1 MELPIDGRLL
11 SFIVARTPEPLRRF
25 GTTEPM
31 TNGHG
36 HVVYEVE
43 LMFLRDGRSQI
54 FPVRTTTEPK
64 GFAPW
69 QAVTPVDLVASTWEM
84 DRGFVLYAAAIET
97 AIPMSGEAS

>member
-1 MELPIDGRLL
+1 MELPIDSRLV
-11 SFIVARTPEPLRRF
+11 SFIVAKAPEPLRRF

-43 LMFLRDGRSQI
+43 LMFLRDGRCQT

-64 GFAPW
+64 GFALG
-69 QAVTPVDLVASTWEM
+69 QVVTPVDLVASTCEM
-84 DRGFVLYAAAIET
+84 DRGFVLHAEAIEPAAHT
-97 AIPMSGEAS
+97 SQEAS